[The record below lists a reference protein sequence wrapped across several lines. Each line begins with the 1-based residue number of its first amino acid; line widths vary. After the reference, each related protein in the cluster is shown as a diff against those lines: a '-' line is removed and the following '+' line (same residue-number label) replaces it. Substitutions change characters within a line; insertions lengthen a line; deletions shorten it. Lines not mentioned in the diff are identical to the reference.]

1 MAGKTTRY
9 FKLERSTRQC
19 DPISAY
25 LFILVLVIAFV
36 LIKTNNNIEGL
47 KIFNHNFLYTAYADD
62 TTFFIKNVN
71 SATEIIKTFDF
82 FSLFSG
88 LNINKTKFEI
98 AGSGVLKGV
107 KLAICG
113 MKCVNLNNG
122 VIKMLGIC
130 YSYDKKLKNENNFLS
145 HIIKHQNV
153 SNMWRM
159 RNLFLLG
166 KIGIFKI
173 LAFSEIIHS
182 TLVTSVPSSTND
194 LLNNIQTDF
203 LWDKKMQKLNIQP
216 YAAITPMVV

>member
-9 FKLERSTRQC
+9 FKLERSTQQC

-113 MKCVNLNNG
+113 MKCV
-122 VIKMLGIC
+122 K
-130 YSYDKKLKNENNFLS
+130 SYYKASECFKRVENEKL
-145 HIIKHQNV
+145 
-153 SNMWRM
+153 
-159 RNLFLLG
+159 
-166 KIGIFKI
+166 
-173 LAFSEIIHS
+173 
-182 TLVTSVPSSTND
+182 VPFRQD
-194 LLNNIQTDF
+194 WYF
-203 LWDKKMQKLNIQP
+203 
-216 YAAITPMVV
+216 